1 MKSRLVFLISA
12 LILNCAFAFPQR
24 GHHDPAPQDRSAN
37 PDRQIVMQ
45 QPDSAQVRREA
56 EELSQ
61 LASTIPPDVAQAMNG
76 ILAKDLKD
84 RLKKI
89 EKLSKRLRS
98 DLLLD

>member
-1 MKSRLVFLISA
+1 MRARLILISV
-12 LILNCAFAFPQR
+12 LILSGAFAFPQR

-37 PDRQIVMQ
+37 PDRQIAMQ

-56 EELSQ
+56 QELAQ
-61 LASTIPPDVAQAMNG
+61 LANSIPPDVAQAMNG

-98 DLLLD
+98 ELLLD